1 MSVEELVEI
10 EQNYIEEHVNFPI
23 IPGFNDC
30 DVDDDLDFLRRG
42 DIKRHFNGIREET
55 STELKRKGLNDFE
68 ILMLICFVG
77 NLSYAFRYDN
87 YENKP
92 VPIPEMCAGLDSVLN
107 KAPIYSQEGNLYRV
121 CTDDD
126 KLDFHLGEEYRFPH
140 YLTTTK
146 SLWQVNDNKYII
158 TPKKNETNARCVYEL
173 RNHGE
178 EYQVTFKRGT
188 TFVITGIED
197 DGEYKKIY
205 MTEL

>member
-92 VPIPEMCAGLDSVLN
+92 VPIPEMCTGLDSVLN

-126 KLDFHLGEEYRFPH
+126 KLDFHLGEEYWFPH